1 MNSGQLRN
9 KSNCGQIEIRTR
21 IPESELDELTSRSY
35 CLTKI
40 DDEAVQD
47 KNFLINFLWMHALF
61 C

>member
-35 CLTKI
+35 CLIKI

-47 KNFLINFLWMHALF
+47 KNFLINFL
-61 C
+61 

>member
-21 IPESELDELTSRSY
+21 IPESESESESELDELTSRSN

-47 KNFLINFLWMHALF
+47 KNFLINFL
-61 C
+61 